1 LGGLLNEAKPVRLV
15 ALLAAL
21 ALSACG
27 YIGPPLARTL
37 DIPQTVGDLVVA
49 EYGSNILVEFT
60 VPPLTTE
67 GLPLKSLRSLDLR
80 IGVPPTPWS
89 ENAWAASAKPI
100 DCTATVPGPVTCQT
114 PAAEWIGKETV
125 IRVRATGPKGK
136 TSEWSS
142 VKVLPVQPPL
152 AAPTGVKVV
161 NTPQGLYVSW
171 ISPAKKFRLFR
182 AVGDAQPELLSQLT
196 DPNWMDP
203 EVDFGTEYRYFVQA
217 VAGELQQSE
226 TAGSAPVTRSD
237 TFAPS
242 VPANLIAEPGANT
255 IELSWDRN
263 TDPRFQGYN
272 VYRAVENGPFEK
284 IASLITAPAYTD
296 PKVETG
302 KKYRYMVSGVGTNG
316 MESEKSAPAEATA
329 Q

>member
-1 LGGLLNEAKPVRLV
+1 VRLCS
-15 ALLAAL
+15 LLVAAL
-21 ALSACG
+21 ALTACG

-80 IGVPPTPWS
+80 IGVPPTPWN

-100 DCTATVPGPVTCQT
+100 DCSATGPGPVSCQT
-114 PAAEWIGKETV
+114 PAAAWVGKETV

-142 VKVLPVQPPL
+142 IKVLQVEPPL
-152 AAPTGVKVV
+152 AAPADLKVANARTGVYITW
-161 NTPQGLYVSW
+161 N
-171 ISPAKKFRLFR
+171 SPAKKFRVFR
-182 AVGDAQPELLSQLT
+182 KIGDAQPELIGQPT
-196 DPNWMDP
+196 DPNWMDTD
-203 EVDFGTEYRYFVQA
+203 VDFGAEYRYFAQA
-217 VAGELQQSE
+217 VAGEYQQSE
-226 TAGSAPVTRSD
+226 TGASEPITRAD
-237 TFAPS
+237 IFAPS
-242 VPANLIAEPGANT
+242 VPTALIAEPGANA

-272 VYRAVENGPFEK
+272 VYRAVEGGPFEK
-284 IASLITAPAYTD
+284 VASLITAPAFSD
-296 PKVETG
+296 PHVESG

-316 MESEKSAPAEATA
+316 LESEKCAPVEATA
-329 Q
+329 P